1 MMDQPH
7 DYPSLATEEQRDLTL
22 VAALVGVII
31 VAGGLFIFNSTS
43 AQYTTA
49 SYKAPPLAGAIP
61 VMTPS
66 SVPLPNAAP
75 SQ

>member
-1 MMDQPH
+1 MIDH
-7 DYPSLATEEQRDLTL
+7 RRDDPSIATEEQRDLTL

-31 VAGGLFIFNSTS
+31 IAGGLFILNSAS
-43 AQYTTA
+43 SQYTVA
-49 SYKAPPLAGAIP
+49 SYKAPPLAGTIP

-66 SVPLPNAAP
+66 SVPVPDAAP

>member
-1 MMDQPH
+1 MINQRH
-7 DYPSLATEEQRDLTL
+7 DDPSLAAEEQRDLTL

-31 VAGGLFIFNSTS
+31 VAGGLFILNSAS
-43 AQYTTA
+43 SQYTTA
-49 SYKAPPLAGAIP
+49 SYKAPPLAGTIP